1 MVQSGVPAQPLIV
14 LISKQSELELEAGNW
29 CEQLVRSFSLD
40 ITAAVGINALFQPSY
55 LFRMPLL
62 LPLLRSCSQRINRNA
77 LKAEFANVRQI
88 QTLYNYE
95 RTILNAYLEVSN
107 QPSKITNL
115 QKG

>member
-1 MVQSGVPAQPLIV
+1 M
-14 LISKQSELELEAGNW
+14 
-29 CEQLVRSFSLD
+29 
-40 ITAAVGINALFQPSY
+40 
-55 LFRMPLL
+55 
-62 LPLLRSCSQRINRNA
+62 
-77 LKAEFANVRQI
+77 RQI